1 MQRSIIFFFLFVIA
15 CSPAKRVA
23 EAPQINYQGQIA
35 RNVIFMVG
43 DGMGV
48 AQITAAMYS
57 KEGPLALESFPVTGM
72 HKNSSA
78 DDLITDSAAGA
89 TAFSIGMKTYNG
101 AIGVDAK
108 GKKQE
113 TLLEEAEK
121 KGYATGLIATSTI
134 THATPASFIAHQ
146 SNRKLEE
153 EIAAD
158 FLKTDIDL
166 FIGGGMKYFARR
178 KKDERDLV
186 KELQAKGYTVA
197 DYFHQELAEVNMD
210 PSTPMA
216 YFTSDDKPIPAAE
229 GRDYLALASERGLN
243 FLKARSEKGFFVVIE
258 GSQIDWGGHANNSD
272 YIITETLDFD
282 QAIAKVL
289 EFAKMDG
296 NTLVVVTADHE
307 TGGYSINKGSTRDS
321 LLTSFTSDYHTL
333 ELIPVF
339 AYGPGSE
346 LFSGIYENT
355 SIHDK
360 IRAAMGW

>member
-1 MQRSIIFFFLFVIA
+1 MHKAYFFFILFLLA
-15 CSPAKRVA
+15 CSPTRRLS
-23 EAPQINYQGQIA
+23 EAQPINYTGQVA
-35 RNVIFMVG
+35 KNVIFMVG

-113 TLLEEAEK
+113 TLLEEAED

-146 SNRKLEE
+146 PDRKLEE

-178 KKDERDLV
+178 KKDDRDLV
-186 KELQAKGYTVA
+186 AELKAKGYTIA
-197 DYFHQELAEVNMD
+197 DYFNQDLSEVTMD

-216 YFTSDDKPIPAAE
+216 YFTSDDKPIPAVE
-229 GRDYLALASERGLN
+229 GRDYLALASERGLS

-258 GSQIDWGGHANNSD
+258 GSQIDWGGHANNSR
-272 YIITETLDFD
+272 YIITEMLDFD
-282 QAIAKVL
+282 KAIAKVL
-289 EFAKMDG
+289 EFAKNDG
-296 NTLVVVTADHE
+296 QTLVVITADHE
-307 TGGYSINKGSTRDS
+307 TGGFSINKGSVRDS
-321 LLTSFTSDYHTL
+321 LITSFTSDYHTL

-339 AYGPGSE
+339 AFGPGSE

-355 SIHDK
+355 DIHDK